1 MANTV
6 RRLVLGIL
14 PSRLTGS
21 QSRDQVYVA
30 FDLLAGLSPTVAN
43 SVGEQVMAGLILVF
57 QKHKD
62 IIRYF
67 FLLSYDDR
75 QFHSTTHGRSQTEW
89 NLVFALIRS
98 TMAHPEA
105 ARMSFDLIEA
115 LVADGPD
122 NSVSLDNFSG
132 LLTVLDDF
140 ATSANML
147 QEQQQHRGRRNEPF
161 SSSKYLLSLITF
173 FFDFLQ
179 LYF

>member
-1 MANTV
+1 M
-6 RRLVLGIL
+6 
-14 PSRLTGS
+14 
-21 QSRDQVYVA
+21 
-30 FDLLAGLSPTVAN
+30 
-43 SVGEQVMAGLILVF
+43 
-57 QKHKD
+57 
-62 IIRYF
+62 
-67 FLLSYDDR
+67 
-75 QFHSTTHGRSQTEW
+75 
-89 NLVFALIRS
+89 FALIRS

-147 QEQQQHRGRRNEPF
+147 QEQQQQRGRRNEPL
-161 SSSKYLLSLITF
+161 SSSKYLPSLIPPF
-173 FFDFLQ
+173 FPLQ

>member
-1 MANTV
+1 M
-6 RRLVLGIL
+6 GIL
-14 PSRLTGS
+14 SFKLTGS

-30 FDLLAGLSPTVAN
+30 FDLLADLSPTVAN

-62 IIRYF
+62 IIRYS
-67 FLLSYDDR
+67 FLLFYDVL

-147 QEQQQHRGRRNEPF
+147 QEQQQQRGRRNEPL
-161 SSSKYLLSLITF
+161 SSSRY
-173 FFDFLQ
+173 
-179 LYF
+179 

>member
-1 MANTV
+1 
-6 RRLVLGIL
+6 
-14 PSRLTGS
+14 
-21 QSRDQVYVA
+21 
-30 FDLLAGLSPTVAN
+30 
-43 SVGEQVMAGLILVF
+43 MAGLILVF

-62 IIRYF
+62 IIRYS
-67 FLLSYDDR
+67 FLLFYDDR
-75 QFHSTTHGRSQTEW
+75 QFHSNTHGRSQTEW

-105 ARMSFDLIEA
+105 ARLSFDLIEA

-147 QEQQQHRGRRNEPF
+147 QEQQLQRGRRNEPF
-161 SSSKYLLSLITF
+161 SSSKYLPSLIPPF
-173 FFDFLQ
+173 SFLTTPFLTSSPGIKRGKTAVDLLPVLHKRLSSWVRTSEIQ
-179 LYF
+179 EGQGNL